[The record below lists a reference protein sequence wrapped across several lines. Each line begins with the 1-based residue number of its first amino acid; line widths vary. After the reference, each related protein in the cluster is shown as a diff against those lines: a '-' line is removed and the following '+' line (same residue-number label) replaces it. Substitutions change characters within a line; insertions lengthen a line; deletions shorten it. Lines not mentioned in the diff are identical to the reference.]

1 MCKKCTNL
9 EQLDHA
15 IRKAIK
21 ELPLKPDASLT
32 DRMIDHLSG
41 SSDYWY
47 ERYEEYHNKYLEQ
60 LREEGNN
67 ITGDNLHSDMGFI
80 VGKESPEPS
89 PKETHKPK
97 RKKRIGT
104 KTEMQKF
111 RALLDNPETA
121 WKEIMGQE
129 GGAQ

>member
-21 ELPLKPDASLT
+21 ELPLTPDASLT
-32 DRMIDHLSG
+32 DRMIDFLSG

-47 ERYEEYHNKYLEQ
+47 ERYKEY
-60 LREEGNN
+60 
-67 ITGDNLHSDMGFI
+67 GDSLHSDMGFI

-89 PKETHKPK
+89 PEETHKPK

-111 RALLDNPETA
+111 RKLLNDPETL
-121 WKEIMGQE
+121 WKDLEEQK
-129 GGAQ
+129 GGAEGIT